1 MTRASPLLF
10 FFGVGASVILPSRT
24 SLAKSD
30 LASDVKALVQARS
43 VYGRVVQLKPRLLE
57 RGERLPLAIPPEL
70 LNPKEASCTTVSVLG
85 VEGLHFVVRFSEFDP
100 GAPSTAFPESSAVGA
115 IEITRCGAGKP
126 FLGDI
131 SLELRSPRGVIE
143 TLVSNAPAGVPPLT
157 ETLPNR
163 DPGMELALG
172 DPGPRPALGPVSERV
187 QQIEARA
194 HRDGATSFIRAQA
207 RAGEDGSGA
216 AVLPLLAGC
225 HELTLLDQ
233 TPTAPGASPGDL
245 DLELVDSDSGAA
257 LAVDRA
263 EDPDASGVICLGTP
277 RSIEL
282 RFIGAAPNA
291 HLVLTHARWDLPA
304 GVPTDL
310 GPEARARLAGLAR
323 AAHFSPRHSPLYQ
336 SIGVQGTT
344 ELPFEIE
351 PNACYTVLLGP
362 LRGEVQS
369 LSLSAL
375 AHASGQAARGAADTN
390 GSAVS
395 FCARGA
401 RVATLEVDGRG
412 TNLAWFLAVWETGR
426 MPPGSAAP

>member
-1 MTRASPLLF
+1 MTRASLLLLF
-10 FFGVGASVILPSRT
+10 VGVGAAVMLPSRT
-24 SLAKSD
+24 SLAKSS
-30 LASDVKALVQARS
+30 LASDVKALVQARA

-57 RGERLPLAIPPEL
+57 RGEHLPLAIPPEL
-70 LNPKEASCTTVSVLG
+70 LNPKEASCTTISLLG

-115 IEITRCGAGKP
+115 LEVTRCGAGKP

-143 TLVSNAPAGVPPLT
+143 TLLSNAPAGVPPLT
-157 ETLPNR
+157 EILPNR

-172 DPGPRPALGPVSERV
+172 DPGPRPALAPVAERA

-194 HRDGATSFIRAQA
+194 HREGATSFLREQTRAH
-207 RAGEDGSGA
+207 EDGAGA
-216 AVLPLLAGC
+216 AVLSLLAGC

-233 TPTAPGASPGDL
+233 TPQTPGTPPGDL
-245 DLELVDSDSGAA
+245 DLELVDSESGAA

-263 EDPDASGVICLGTP
+263 EDPDASGVVCLGTP
-277 RSIEL
+277 QNIEL
-282 RFIGAAPNA
+282 RFMGAAPNA
-291 HLVLTHARWDLPA
+291 RLLLTHARWDLPP
-304 GVPTDL
+304 GVPADL
-310 GPEARARLAGLAR
+310 GPEARARLARLAR
-323 AAHFSPRHSPLYQ
+323 EAHFSPQHSPLYQ

-344 ELPFEIE
+344 ELPLELE
-351 PNACYTVLLGP
+351 PNACYTALLAP
-362 LRGEVQS
+362 LRGEVQN

-375 AHASGQAARGAADTN
+375 AHASGQTARGAADAS

-401 RVATLEVDGRG
+401 RTATLEVDGRG
-412 TNLAWFLAVWETGR
+412 ANLVWFLAVWETGR
-426 MPPGSAAP
+426 MPPGNAAP